1 MSTMVESS
9 PPEDILSTVT
19 DKADN
24 TFLSQNIKGIMMTLI
39 VRWNA
44 QMDDARADSEFAD
57 VRPAD
62 IRVFAQLQAP

>member
-1 MSTMVESS
+1 M
-9 PPEDILSTVT
+9 T

-39 VRWNA
+39 ARWNA
-44 QMDDARADSEFAD
+44 QMDEARADSEFAN